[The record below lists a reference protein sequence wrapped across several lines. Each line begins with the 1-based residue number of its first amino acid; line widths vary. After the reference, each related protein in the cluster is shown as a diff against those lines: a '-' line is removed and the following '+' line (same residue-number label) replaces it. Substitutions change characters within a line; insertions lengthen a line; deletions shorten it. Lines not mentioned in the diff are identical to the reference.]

1 MPADRFRLQPT
12 IVDRFRTAARPGWTR
27 ALAVRRTLAVALLV
41 ASIVAA
47 VVAHRGE
54 QQVTVMIA
62 AHDLSPGTELAATDL
77 TELRVGPGER
87 PDGALRMSRDGVGR
101 TVTGPVHRGEVLT
114 DWRLLSPRL
123 PTQLMKDANARLVPV
138 RLADDAVVRLLRSG
152 DVVDV
157 LTEAPDAQRQASGTD
172 SDAVVDERDSGGA
185 PTSKTASG
193 RVLVRGAVVAVVAAP
208 ESRAARGSAAPVI
221 MLAMGEREAHTV
233 AGATLAAPLTVVF
246 H

>member
-1 MPADRFRLQPT
+1 MPADLSRLRPT
-12 IVDRFRTAARPGWTR
+12 IIDRCRTAARPGWTR
-27 ALAVRRTLAVALLV
+27 ALAVRRALAVGLLV

-54 QQVTVMIA
+54 QQVTVMVA
-62 AHDLSPGTELAATDL
+62 ARDLSPGVELSPTDL
-77 TELRVGPGER
+77 TELRIAPGVI
-87 PDGALRMSRDGVGR
+87 PQGALRMTRDGTGR

-123 PTQLMKDANARLVPV
+123 PADLIGDSNARLVPV
-138 RLADDAVVRLLRSG
+138 RLADDAVVRLLRAG

-157 LTEAPDAQRQASGTD
+157 LTEAPDADLSATGAEDGADEPD
-172 SDAVVDERDSGGA
+172 SRAA
-185 PTSKTASG
+185 PVSSTASG

-221 MLAMGEREAHTV
+221 MLAMGERDAHTV

>member
-12 IVDRFRTAARPGWTR
+12 IVDRLRATARPGWTR

-62 AHDLSPGTELAATDL
+62 AHDLSPGTELSATDL
-77 TELRVGPGER
+77 AELRIGPGLL
-87 PDGALRMSRDGVGR
+87 PQGALRMTRDGVGR

-123 PTQLMKDANARLVPV
+123 PTQLMDDPDARLVPV

-157 LTEAPDAQRQASGTD
+157 LTEAPDPERSASGVD
-172 SDAVVDERDSGGA
+172 GVADERDSRA
-185 PTSKTASG
+185 AATSPTASG

>member
-12 IVDRFRTAARPGWTR
+12 IVDRFRSAARPGWTR

-62 AHDLSPGTELAATDL
+62 ATDLSPGTELAATDL
-77 TELRVGPGER
+77 TELRIGPGVV
-87 PDGALRMSRDGVGR
+87 PQGALRMTRDGVGR

-123 PTQLMKDANARLVPV
+123 PTQLMDDPNARLVPV

-157 LTEAPDAQRQASGTD
+157 LTEAPDPQRSASGVD
-172 SDAVVDERDSGGA
+172 VVTDERDSRAA
-185 PTSKTASG
+185 PVSSAASG

-208 ESRAARGSAAPVI
+208 ESRTARGSAAPVI